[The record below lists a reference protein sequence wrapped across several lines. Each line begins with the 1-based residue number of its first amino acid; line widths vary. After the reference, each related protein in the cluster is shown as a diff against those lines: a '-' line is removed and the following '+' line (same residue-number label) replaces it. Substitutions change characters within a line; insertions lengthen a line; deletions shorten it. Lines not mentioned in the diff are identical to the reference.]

1 MAQNLLILKMDKQDK
16 KDERIEKLNKRKEVR
31 NNLISL
37 LIICL
42 KEV

>member
-31 NNLISL
+31 NNLSSL
-37 LIICL
+37 LKIL
-42 KEV
+42 V

>member
-37 LIICL
+37 LKIL
-42 KEV
+42 V